1 MARLPPLRSHV
12 ARGPASRGS
21 AEDVPEPT
29 SQPTAEAELL
39 ALLDTVDAAV
49 VLTNRS
55 RQILR
60 VNRRAEALWGY
71 SERKLL
77 GKPLQLLLSFET
89 RPDLFAT
96 GRKAARGT
104 QQPPLTLEGYRNDG
118 TSFPVEARITEV
130 EIGPEV
136 RYTITARDLSH
147 ERQLEQRL
155 RHLETAIEGM
165 PVGVAISDL
174 DGRVTYVNPALASM
188 YGTKREELVGG
199 ELAKVVP
206 EPFKDEVSF
215 LRLLERGPW
224 RCEGEARRRDGSAL
238 PVELSPQLVGG
249 PAGEPIGIV
258 TIHQDA
264 TERKRAEAALK
275 ASEERY
281 ALAVRGA
288 NDGLWDWDLASGE
301 IYFSERWRSMLGL
314 PGAGA
319 AASPMEWFSRV
330 HPEDRGPLESA
341 VKAHLAR
348 RSKHLEN
355 EHRMLHADG
364 SYRWMLARGL
374 AVWNATGKAQ
384 RIAGSQTDI
393 TDRKVQDPLTGLPN
407 RALLLDRLATALSR
421 ASRHEDSPAVAV
433 LLLDLDRFKVVN
445 DSLGHA
451 LGDQLLVA
459 FASRLAGILPRGETL
474 ARLGGDEFA
483 VLVDEPTAAVGAAA
497 LAQSIQAELALP
509 FDLAGEEV
517 FVTTSIGV
525 VVASNTGGALP
536 AADDMLRDADTAMHR
551 AKSLGRNRFQVFSPS
566 LREAAM
572 TQLRLETDL
581 RRALERNELV
591 VYYQPIVSL
600 ADNRVSSFEALLR
613 WDHPVLGLLLP
624 AEFIPLAEET
634 GLIVPIGLW
643 VLRQACW
650 QVRLWQRDHS
660 VDGLAMSV
668 NLSPKQLAEP
678 ELLEQVKQ
686 ALGDAGLAPSRL
698 RLEIT
703 ESAVIDNQEQAF
715 TVLESLRRL
724 GVEVAIDDFG
734 TGYSS
739 LSYLHRF
746 PVDTL
751 KIDRSFVSA
760 LGVEDR
766 KADLVRAIVSMA
778 RDLGINVVAEGVETG
793 EQLANLRKLTCDYMQ
808 GYCFSRPLDASAAA
822 ELLSQG
828 AAGMRFKLKRAQ
840 RR

>member
-1 MARLPPLRSHV
+1 MARLPSIRTTA
-12 ARGPASRGS
+12 ARGPGG
-21 AEDVPEPT
+21 DVPSAAGQAAT
-29 SQPTAEAELL
+29 LEAGLL
-39 ALLDTVDAAV
+39 ALLDAVDAAV
-49 VLTNRS
+49 VLTNRA
-55 RQILR
+55 REILR
-60 VNRRAEALWGY
+60 VNRRAEELWGY
-71 SERKLL
+71 PERKLV

-89 RPDLFAT
+89 RPDLFPPD
-96 GRKAARGT
+96 RKRG
-104 QQPPLTLEGYRNDG
+104 QDVLPPPLALEGYRSDG
-118 TSFPVEARITEV
+118 AAFPVEARIH
-130 EIGPEV
+130 EIQLGSEL
-136 RYTITARDLSH
+136 RYTITARDVSR
-147 ERQLEQRL
+147 ERGLEQRL

-165 PVGVAISDL
+165 PIGVAISDL
-174 DGRVTYVNPALASM
+174 DGRLTYVNPALAAM
-188 YGTKREELVGG
+188 HGAKREDLVGS
-199 ELAKVVP
+199 ELAKLTP
-206 EPFKDEVSF
+206 EALREEVAF
-215 LRLLERGPW
+215 LRLMETGPW
-224 RCEGEARRRDGSAL
+224 RREGETRRRDGSSM
-238 PVELSPQLVGG
+238 PVEISPTLVGG
-249 PAGEPIGIV
+249 PNGEPIGVV
-258 TIHQDA
+258 TLHQDS

-301 IYFSERWRSMLGL
+301 IYFSDRWKSMLGL
-314 PGAGA
+314 AKETLAP
-319 AASPMEWFSRV
+319 SPTEWLSRV
-330 HPEDRGPLESA
+330 HPEDRGALEAAIKS
-341 VKAHLAR
+341 HLAR
-348 RSKHLEN
+348 RSKHLES
-355 EHRMLHADG
+355 EHRVLHTDG

-374 AVWNATGKAQ
+374 AVWNAQGKAQ
-384 RIAGSQTDI
+384 RMAGSQTDV

-407 RALLLDRLATALSR
+407 RALLLDRLATALAR

-459 FASRLAGILPRGETL
+459 FAARLAGILPRGETL

-483 VLVDEPTAAVGAAA
+483 ILVDEPTAAAGAAN
-497 LAQSIQAELALP
+497 LAQAIQGELARP
-509 FDLAGEEV
+509 FELAGEEV
-517 FVTTSIGV
+517 YVTTSIGV
-525 VVASNTGGALP
+525 AVASTSGGALP
-536 AADDMLRDADTAMHR
+536 AAGDLLRDADTAMHR

-566 LREAAM
+566 LREAAV

-591 VYYQPIVSL
+591 LYYQPIVSL
-600 ADNRVSSFEALLR
+600 ADNRISGFEALVR

-668 NLSPKQLAEP
+668 NLSAKQLAEP
-678 ELLEQVKQ
+678 DLVEQVKQ

-715 TVLESLRRL
+715 AVLEALRKL
-724 GVEVAIDDFG
+724 GAHVAIDDFG

-746 PVDTL
+746 PVDSL

-778 RDLGINVVAEGVETG
+778 RDMGIDVVAEGVETG
-793 EQLANLRKLTCDYMQ
+793 EQLASLRKLTCDYMQ

-822 ELLSQG
+822 ELLSAQENG
-828 AAGMRFKLKRAQ
+828 GTRFKLKRAS